1 MSSQLHPVSPQHYR
15 LSGDLDFKSVAALHE
30 ALQPL
35 FKDNSELTVNLGDVG
50 RADSAGV
57 ALLADW
63 FRQANQHDIKLR
75 YLDIPPQMLSIV
87 RVSGLDSILPLFR
100 S

>member
-1 MSSQLHPVSPQHYR
+1 MPSQLHQLTSQHYQ
-15 LSGDLDFKSVAALHE
+15 LSGDLDFKTVTALHE
-30 ALQPL
+30 AVLPL
-35 FKDNSELTVNLGDVG
+35 FKDNSELTISLSEVG

-63 FRQANQHDIKLR
+63 FRQANQHEINLR

>member
-1 MSSQLHPVSPQHYR
+1 MTSELHQLASRHYR
-15 LSGDLDFKSVAALHE
+15 VSGDLDFRTVTDLHD
-30 ALQPL
+30 AILPL
-35 FKDNSELTVNLGDVG
+35 FKDNSELTISLSDVG

-63 FRQANQHDIKLR
+63 FRLANQHKINLR
-75 YLDIPPQMLSIV
+75 YMDIPPQMLSIV